1 MTDNT
6 AEDDDARRLIRDIHT
21 LLGEV
26 NDQLY
31 MRGIGMACMQS
42 ADPEAEG
49 GDPAYL
55 ELLQV
60 MKKVEALRTLL
71 GNSIATEPAKL
82 DPPAQQESAGE
93 VTQADRDAAADFL
106 VVDTGCAESDVRK
119 IRQGMRDDDE
129 IVEAF
134 SQHRI
139 QSTAALEAKLAK
151 AREGLNRLRG
161 GRSSVTECHTIA
173 AATLKEIEP

>member
-6 AEDDDARRLIRDIHT
+6 AEDDDARRLIRDIHA

-31 MRGIGMACMQS
+31 MRGIGMALEQS

-60 MKKVEALRTLL
+60 MKKVEALRTMF
-71 GNSIATEPAKL
+71 GNSIAAGPAKPREL
-82 DPPAQQESAGE
+82 GN
-93 VTQADRDAAADFL
+93 DR
-106 VVDTGCAESDVRK
+106 
-119 IRQGMRDDDE
+119 
-129 IVEAF
+129 
-134 SQHRI
+134 
-139 QSTAALEAKLAK
+139 
-151 AREGLNRLRG
+151 
-161 GRSSVTECHTIA
+161 
-173 AATLKEIEP
+173 